1 MERLIDR
8 DLQQWMLSPHRKP
21 LLLRG
26 ARQVGKT
33 FAARQ
38 LGKSFASY
46 VEINC
51 EEMLDCHSTFKKD
64 LNPQRI
70 IKELSV
76 LTGKKIIPGKTLLF
90 LDEIQI
96 IPEAITAL
104 RYFYEKI
111 PEQHVIA
118 AGSLLDFALEGIGIP
133 VGRVESL
140 YIYPLSWMEFLLAK
154 NENLCIEMILEN
166 TPDTPMA
173 EAIHQK
179 LLQLL
184 GEYFAIG
191 GMPEVVDLWLK
202 KQDPFL
208 CFKTHKTLLDN
219 YRQDF
224 EKYAKKHQIKYV
236 ELLFDQVPRQL
247 GERFKFSA
255 LPGEYRKRELQP
267 CFNLLTKANI
277 LHPIYHTAAHGLP
290 LGAEINLDHFKTIFI
305 DIGLTQSSLG
315 LDLKE
320 WFLNPQQAFINQ
332 GAIVEAFVGQELLAY
347 SHSFQKQ
354 PLYYWHKESRSS
366 QAEIDYIIQQN
377 NTIIP
382 IEVKSGTT
390 GHLKSLHEFLITHKT
405 TPHALRFSA
414 HNYSYHEKIISY
426 PLYAVAKALNYPN
439 FLMEKS

>member
-8 DLQQWMLSPHRKP
+8 DLQQWATGHHRKP

-38 LGKSFASY
+38 LGKSFQSY

-51 EEMLDCHSTFKKD
+51 EEMLDAHSIFKKD

-76 LTGKKIIPGKTLLF
+76 LVGKKIIPGKTLLF

-96 IPEAITAL
+96 VPEAITAL

-118 AGSLLDFALEGIGIP
+118 AGSLLDFALDSIGIP

-140 YIYPLSWMEFLLAK
+140 YIYPLSWIEFLLAK
-154 NENLCIEMILEN
+154 NEQLCIEMILEH
-166 TPDTPMA
+166 TPDTPIT

-179 LLQLL
+179 LLHLL

-255 LPGEYRKRELQP
+255 VPGEYRKRELQP

-277 LHPIYHTAAHGLP
+277 LHPIHHTAAHGLP
-290 LGAEINLDHFKTIFI
+290 LGAEINLDHFKAIFI
-305 DIGLTQSSLG
+305 DIGLTQSALG

-332 GAIVEAFVGQELLAY
+332 GAIVEAFVGQELLTY
-347 SHSFQKQ
+347 SYSFQKQ
-354 PLYYWHKESRSS
+354 PLYYWHKESKNS

-377 NTIIP
+377 NVIIP

-405 TPHALRFSA
+405 TPYALRFSA
-414 HNYSYHEKIISY
+414 HNYSCHEKIISY
-426 PLYAVAKALNYPN
+426 PLYAVAKALNYSD
-439 FLMEKS
+439 FLTTQL